1 MLSLSGWPKSTL
13 DFVAVHLVVVQA
25 NDRVEKTPP
34 RSLVGGINGV
44 NKARVGVHPT

>member
-13 DFVAVHLVVVQA
+13 DVQA